1 MPDNTDQIIT
11 PEQAITLHG
20 LFLERVQRT
29 PDTVAYR
36 YFDAH
41 QEAWLSLTWAQMRDQ
56 VARWQAAL
64 LREKLAAGDRVAVM
78 LRNCPQWVMFEQAA
92 MSLGLVVVPL
102 YVVDRPDN
110 IAYIVNDAQAKVLLF
125 ETDEQWQALCPVTGQ
140 LGCVQRF
147 VSLEKISG
155 NSDSGCDR
163 ANGSLHSSGEPDGL
177 PLAGELLRSSRLREQ
192 PPAVPDGT
200 TSHST
205 RRANNAHQVAGC
217 PAPADSVA
225 PCWDGHL
232 QCVDEWLP
240 AQAALQPERA
250 RKRDELATIMYTS
263 GTTGKPKG
271 VMLSHHNIVYNAYA
285 GLLTFPLGTNDC
297 MLSFLPLSHA
307 FERTAGYY
315 MSMMA
320 GATVAYA
327 RSIPLLADDLKI
339 IRPTILV
346 AVPRIY
352 ERIYNAIHAKL
363 DEAPP
368 LRHKLFTLAVDVGW
382 DRFEY
387 QQGRGAW
394 TLKLLLWP
402 VLKHLVADKVMDRLG
417 GRLRLSISGGAALPP
432 KVSRLFIALGLPLV
446 QGYGMTETSPVVSVN
461 HVGNNRPS
469 TVGPPLEGI
478 QVRIG
483 EQNALL
489 VKGPCNM
496 LGYWNNPEATAAMV
510 DQDGWL
516 NTGDTATISESG
528 HITITGRLKEIIVMS
543 NGEKVPPA
551 DMEAAIL
558 RDRLFDQ
565 VMVLGEGRPALLVL
579 AVVNPEQWQTFAQQ
593 FGVRADMPEL
603 LRDARVEQQVLQ
615 RIAAQ
620 IKEFPGYAKVRRVL
634 LSQEPWSIENGM
646 MTPTLKL
653 KRSQVAV
660 HFAKEVEQLYQGR

>member
-1 MPDNTDQIIT
+1 MPDNTNHYIK
-11 PEQAITLHG
+11 PEQAVTLHG
-20 LFLERVQRT
+20 LFLERAKRT
-29 PDTVAYR
+29 PEAIAYR
-36 YFDAH
+36 YFDTH
-41 QEAWLSLTWAQMRDQ
+41 RVAWLSLTWGQMFNE
-56 VARWQAAL
+56 VARWQVAL
-64 LREKLAAGDRVAVM
+64 LRENLAAGDRVAIM

-92 MSLGLVVVPL
+92 MSLGLVVVPF

-110 IAYIVNDAQAKVLLF
+110 IAYIVNDAQVKVLLF
-125 ETDEQWQALCPVTGQ
+125 DMDEQWQDLRTVIGQ
-140 LGCVQRF
+140 LDCVQRF
-147 VSLEKISG
+147 VSLDKTTG
-155 NSDSGCDR
+155 N
-163 ANGSLHSSGEPDGL
+163 GEP
-177 PLAGELLRSSRLREQ
+177 R
-192 PPAVPDGT
+192 
-200 TSHST
+200 
-205 RRANNAHQVAGC
+205 
-217 PAPADSVA
+217 
-225 PCWDGHL
+225 L

-240 AQAALQPERA
+240 SQASLQPERE

-271 VMLSHHNIVYNAYA
+271 VMLSHHNIVSNAYG
-285 GLLTFPLGTNDC
+285 GLQTFPVGMHDT

-307 FERTAGYY
+307 FERTASYY

-363 DEAPP
+363 ENVSP
-368 LRHKLFTLAVDVGW
+368 LQHKLFTLTVDIGW

-394 TLKLLLWP
+394 TPKLLLWP

-446 QGYGMTETSPVVSVN
+446 QGYGMTETSPVISVN
-461 HVGNNRPS
+461 HVEHNLPS

-478 QVRIG
+478 EVRIG
-483 EQNALL
+483 AQNALL

-496 LGYWNNPEATAAMV
+496 LGYWNNPDATAAMI
-510 DQDGWL
+510 DKDGWL
-516 NTGDTATISESG
+516 NTGDTASINASG

-551 DMEAAIL
+551 DMEDAIM

-565 VMVLGEGRPALLVL
+565 VMVVGEGRSALLVL
-579 AVVNPEQWQTFAQQ
+579 AVVNPEQWQGFAQQ
-593 FGVRADMPEL
+593 VGVRADMPESL
-603 LRDARVEQQVLQ
+603 HDTRVEQQVLQ
-615 RIAAQ
+615 RIADQ

-634 LSQEPWSIENGM
+634 LSSEPWSIENGLQ
-646 MTPTLKL
+646 TPTLKL
-653 KRSQVAV
+653 KRARVFA
-660 HFAKEVEQLYQGR
+660 HFEKEIDRLYEGH